1 VGLVIDTSALVAV
14 ERSSVTW
21 ADALSV
27 IGDEPAAL
35 PAIVYAE
42 LLAGVRLAESPT
54 RAASRRSKIAA
65 LISRVPIVE
74 FGAEVAERW
83 ADLFATLSREGRLIP
98 ANDLAV
104 AATAF
109 HLGFGV
115 LVGPRDEAHFRAVPG
130 LRVETLT
137 VV

>member
-1 VGLVIDTSALVAV
+1 MGLVIDTSAFVAV
-14 ERSSVTW
+14 ERSGIVW
-21 ADALSV
+21 GEALSA
-27 IGDEPAAL
+27 IGDEPTAL

-42 LLAGVRLAESPT
+42 LLAGVRLAENAA
-54 RAASRRSKIAA
+54 RAASRRSKIDA

-74 FGAEVAERW
+74 FGPGVAERW
-83 ADLFATLSREGRLIP
+83 ADLFAALSREGRLIP

-115 LVGPRDEAHFRAVPG
+115 LVGPRDEVHFRRVPG

-137 VV
+137 LA

>member
-1 VGLVIDTSALVAV
+1 VGLVIATSALVAV

-21 ADALSV
+21 ADAPSA
-27 IGDEPAAL
+27 IGNDPAAL

-42 LLAGVRLAESPT
+42 LLAGVRLAETSA

-74 FGAEVAERW
+74 FGAEAAERPSPQPRSISGLVCSS
-83 ADLFATLSREGRLIP
+83 ALATKPI
-98 ANDLAV
+98 
-104 AATAF
+104 
-109 HLGFGV
+109 
-115 LVGPRDEAHFRAVPG
+115 FRGVPG

-137 VV
+137 LG